1 MEQLAE
7 TGMYDFLSGEADSR
21 ASDYAVGDAIAP
33 IGSATVY
40 ISADEGG
47 SLLSFASMV
56 APSPDWFI
64 GENSIELYDDDADDW
79 IDTIVSD
86 ATLRV
91 EAYDAGS
98 ESGDT
103 FEFGANAVGPTDNIG
118 PIEVTGGADIGINLD
133 NKEIAKIL
141 IYRAGE

>member
-1 MEQLAE
+1 MWEAGAQASLAMEQLAE
-7 TGMYDFLSGEADSR
+7 TGMYDFLMSEAESR

-64 GENSIELYDDDADDW
+64 GENSIELYDDTDGW

-86 ATLRV
+86 ATVRV
-91 EAYDAGS
+91 QAYDAGS

-103 FEFGANAVGPTDNIG
+103 FEFGDERSDTP
-118 PIEVTGGADIGINLD
+118 
-133 NKEIAKIL
+133 
-141 IYRAGE
+141 